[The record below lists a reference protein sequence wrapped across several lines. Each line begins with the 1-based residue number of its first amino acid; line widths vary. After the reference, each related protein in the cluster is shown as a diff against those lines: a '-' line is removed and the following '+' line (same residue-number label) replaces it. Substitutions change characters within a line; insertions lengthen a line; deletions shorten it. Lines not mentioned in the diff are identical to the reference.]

1 MTLIV
6 SGWVLTITPLAH
18 AQTPDPVIKE
28 CTQAGLIFGMNPL
41 VNKFLLKGPTGHIIQ
56 VNFTVAT
63 VFTRIGTDAESRP
76 VGIAAME
83 VDTGDLVC
91 VHTQGPAEIASR
103 VVVVKR
109 GEVAKRQQD
118 FLATWQQSSLYG
130 AIRQLD
136 LENGRIVIA
145 PVDAATGE
153 AEMTINLGPN
163 VQYRSLASTATSISD
178 IAPSRAESL
187 QIGDTAYVRGVRAKG
202 SNVLA
207 AGMVVKGE
215 FRTII
220 GTIVRVSGLG
230 PAVKLQ
236 EFGTEKVVEVR
247 FHGPQLYRA
256 APKITT
262 PAEQGT
268 PSGLSLVSVGL
279 SDLMPGD
286 AVLAI
291 VKQDAQPAGALGLL
305 LITSFGTF
313 GMAPDDPSGKV
324 AWLLK

>member
-6 SGWVLTITPLAH
+6 SGWVLTTIPLVH

-28 CTQAGLIFGMNPL
+28 CTQAGLIFGMNPV

-56 VNFTVAT
+56 VNFNVAT

-76 VGIAAME
+76 VGIPAQE
-83 VDTGDLVC
+83 VEIGDLVC
-91 VHTQGPAEIASR
+91 VNIQGPAEVASR
-103 VVVVKR
+103 VSVVR
-109 GEVAKRQQD
+109 RAEVAKRQHD

-130 AIRQLD
+130 AIRRLD

-145 PVDAATGE
+145 PADAATGE
-153 AEMTINLGPN
+153 AEVTITLGPN

-178 IAPSRAESL
+178 IAPSRVESL
-187 QIGDTAYVRGVRAKG
+187 QIGDRAYVRGVRAKG

-215 FRTII
+215 FRTIV
-220 GTIVRVSGLG
+220 GTIIRISGLG

-236 EFGTEKVVEVR
+236 EFGAEKVVEVR
-247 FHGPQLYRA
+247 FHAPHFYRA

-262 PAEQGT
+262 PAELVA
-268 PSGLSLVSVGL
+268 PSGLPLVSVGL
-279 SDLMPGD
+279 SDITVGD